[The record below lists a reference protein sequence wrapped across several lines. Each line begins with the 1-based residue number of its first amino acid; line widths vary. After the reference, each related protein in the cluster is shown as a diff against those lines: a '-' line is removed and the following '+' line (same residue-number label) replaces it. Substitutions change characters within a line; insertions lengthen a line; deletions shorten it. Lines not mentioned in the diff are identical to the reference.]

1 VAELFPSFQSKTVTI
16 DGVNLHYFCGGSG
29 PPLVLVHGLGSS
41 ASVEFYYNLEPLAA
55 HHRVFAI
62 DLPGFGRS
70 DKPVLA
76 YTIDLFVRAVSDL
89 MASEGIE
96 RAAVMG
102 VSMGGRV
109 ALGLA
114 LDSPEKVER
123 LVLVD
128 ALGIGAP
135 RRVLAYSVLL
145 TRGLGELTLR
155 GTARALRQ
163 MNPAIIRRF
172 WGWYLKRPNRVDAIW
187 SDERIASHGSLLATP
202 EYRAAYLSAA
212 AAGRRRG
219 RRSAARAANA
229 DAADLGRPRPHFSG
243 ESRPGGQGPDSQWPP
258 PRLRRQRPYAADGG
272 TGAVQPAGAGLS
284 PGTGE
289 PTRRRGGLAMAR
301 SQDPSV
307 EERHRL
313 ADERDRLADERETL
327 AEQRERLAD
336 ERQHQADARE
346 RALDERQR
354 AIEQLEQRIRAHGR
368 FVELEGPDSQQS
380 AIDAIRTAREQI
392 ERSRLALDRSAASL
406 DRQRVRRDRAAA
418 GTERDQAEIDR
429 ELREPRRLE

>member
-1 VAELFPSFQSKTVTI
+1 VAEPFPSFQSKTVTI
-16 DGVNLHYFCGGSG
+16 DGVNLHYFCGGNG

-89 MASEGIE
+89 MAFEGIE

-128 ALGIGAP
+128 ALGVGAP
-135 RRVLAYSVLL
+135 RRVLAYSILL

-163 MNPAIIRRF
+163 MNPAVIRRF
-172 WGWYLKRPNRVDAIW
+172 WGWYLKRPNRVASIW
-187 SDERIASHGSLLATP
+187 SDERIANHGTLLATP
-202 EYRAAYLSAA
+202 EYRAAYLSALRSI
-212 AAGRRRG
+212 AGMR
-219 RRSAARAANA
+219 
-229 DAADLGRPRPHFSG
+229 
-243 ESRPGGQGPDSQWPP
+243 Q
-258 PRLRRQRPYAADGG
+258 LRNG
-272 TGAVQPAGAGLS
+272 VV
-284 PGTGE
+284 
-289 PTRRRGGLAMAR
+289 
-301 SQDPSV
+301 V
-307 EERHRL
+307 E
-313 ADERDRLADERETL
+313 DRLPELRMPTL
-327 AEQRERLAD
+327 LIWGGHDHIFPASHAQAAKDRIANGRLEIFD
-336 ERQHQADARE
+336 DSGHTPQMEEPDRFNRLV
-346 RALDERQR
+346 LD
-354 AIEQLEQRIRAHGR
+354 
-368 FVELEGPDSQQS
+368 F
-380 AIDAIRTAREQI
+380 
-392 ERSRLALDRSAASL
+392 
-406 DRQRVRRDRAAA
+406 
-418 GTERDQAEIDR
+418 
-429 ELREPRRLE
+429 LREPASRRGEGVA

>member
-1 VAELFPSFQSKTVTI
+1 MAAQFPSFESRTVTV
-16 DGVNLHYFCGGSG
+16 DGVNIHYVCGGSG

-41 ASVEFYYNLEPLAA
+41 AAVEFYYNLEPLAA
-55 HHRVFAI
+55 HHRVLAI

-70 DKPVLA
+70 DKPILA

-89 MASEGIE
+89 MATEGIE

-187 SDERIASHGSLLATP
+187 SDERIASHGSLLSTP
-202 EYRAAYLSAA
+202 EYRAAYLSALRSI
-212 AAGRRRG
+212 AGVTRLRG
-219 RRSAARAANA
+219 GVGVGDRLSELRMPTLLIWGRHDHIFPASHAESAKDKLPSGRVVIFDDSGHTPQMEEPERFNR
-229 DAADLGRPRPHFSG
+229 LGLDFLTEPATRSG
-243 ESRPGGQGPDSQWPP
+243 EGV
-258 PRLRRQRPYAADGG
+258 A
-272 TGAVQPAGAGLS
+272 
-284 PGTGE
+284 
-289 PTRRRGGLAMAR
+289 
-301 SQDPSV
+301 
-307 EERHRL
+307 
-313 ADERDRLADERETL
+313 
-327 AEQRERLAD
+327 
-336 ERQHQADARE
+336 
-346 RALDERQR
+346 
-354 AIEQLEQRIRAHGR
+354 
-368 FVELEGPDSQQS
+368 
-380 AIDAIRTAREQI
+380 
-392 ERSRLALDRSAASL
+392 
-406 DRQRVRRDRAAA
+406 
-418 GTERDQAEIDR
+418 
-429 ELREPRRLE
+429 